1 MSGLLDGVRIVLVE
15 PQHPGNVGAAA
26 RAMKST
32 GLRHLVVVDPPAFDM
47 ERARW
52 MAPGCEDLLGAARF
66 VHTLDE
72 ALQGVH
78 RAVATTARHRRHR
91 QPVLEPAE
99 FSARVLAAPPDQV
112 TAVLFGREDFGLSR
126 EATTRCDSL
135 LRIPTLEHASL
146 NLAQAVLIIAWSLFE
161 EARRKG
167 LDAQGRVVGGH
178 VRKPTAT
185 LERPD
190 RRDGR
195 ADLPMLEPAVEELIG
210 LLDRVGYTRA
220 AGPEKVGVTARSA
233 LQRAGLSQR
242 EVEAIRGMV
251 SRVDWALDH
260 PEVDWTKTRK
270 S

>member
-1 MSGLLDGVRIVLVE
+1 MPGLLEGVRIVLVE

-32 GLRHLVVVDPPAFDM
+32 GLKHLVVVDPPAFDM

-52 MAPGCEDLLGAARF
+52 MAPGCEDLFDTTRF
-66 VHTLDE
+66 VGTLDE

-78 RAVATTARHRRHR
+78 LAVATTARHRRHR
-91 QPVLEPAE
+91 QPVLEPAD
-99 FSARVLAAPPDQV
+99 FAPQVLDAPPGQS

-126 EATTRCDSL
+126 EATARCHSL

-161 EARRKG
+161 EARRRG
-167 LDAQGRVVGGH
+167 LDAQGRLVGGH
-178 VRKPTAT
+178 THKPTAVY
-185 LERPD
+185 E

-195 ADLPMLEPAVEELIG
+195 DARADLPTLEPAVFELVA

-233 LQRAGLSQR
+233 LQRAGLSRR

-251 SRVDWALDH
+251 SRIEWALDH
-260 PEVDWTKTRK
+260 PDVDWTKTRK
-270 S
+270 G